1 MMKNNKKKNFSKKRE
16 RIKKYDWK
24 DILNEDFKRQL
35 INLNTKKKI
44 FQILKNTNLSQKFIV
59 H

>member
-35 INLNTKKKI
+35 INLNTKKKF